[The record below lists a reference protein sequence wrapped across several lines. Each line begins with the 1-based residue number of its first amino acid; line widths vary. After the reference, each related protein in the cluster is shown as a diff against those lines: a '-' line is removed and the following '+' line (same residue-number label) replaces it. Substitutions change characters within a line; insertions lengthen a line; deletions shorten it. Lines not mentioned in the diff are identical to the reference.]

1 MIPKKVNK
9 MTLEQQ
15 EAFLLERLMDL
26 QTKEKVYRR
35 ALAQVRGK
43 TKIEVIKYL
52 LGDYNFSGIKA
63 KSDKDKYIIE
73 QISYLISQ
81 RRLLQCK
88 KH

>member
-43 TKIEVIKYL
+43 TKIEVSEIDRIDLMELKG
-52 LGDYNFSGIKA
+52 GD
-63 KSDKDKYIIE
+63 
-73 QISYLISQ
+73 
-81 RRLLQCK
+81 
-88 KH
+88 

>member
-1 MIPKKVNK
+1 MQKLNKINQKVDK
-9 MTLEQQ
+9 YWKW
-15 EAFLLERLMDL
+15 F
-26 QTKEKVYRR
+26 EK
-35 ALAQVRGK
+35 GK

>member
-43 TKIEVIKYL
+43 TKIEVSEIERMDLMELKG
-52 LGDYNFSGIKA
+52 GD
-63 KSDKDKYIIE
+63 
-73 QISYLISQ
+73 
-81 RRLLQCK
+81 
-88 KH
+88 

>member
-26 QTKEKVYRR
+26 QNKEQVYRR

-43 TKIEVIKYL
+43 TKIEVSEIERMDL
-52 LGDYNFSGIKA
+52 LELKGGD
-63 KSDKDKYIIE
+63 
-73 QISYLISQ
+73 
-81 RRLLQCK
+81 
-88 KH
+88 

>member
-26 QTKEKVYRR
+26 QNKEQVYRR

-43 TKIEVIKYL
+43 TKIEVSETERMDLIELKG
-52 LGDYNFSGIKA
+52 GD
-63 KSDKDKYIIE
+63 
-73 QISYLISQ
+73 
-81 RRLLQCK
+81 
-88 KH
+88 

>member
-26 QTKEKVYRR
+26 QNKEQVYRR

-43 TKIEVIKYL
+43 TKIEVSEVERMDLIELKG
-52 LGDYNFSGIKA
+52 GD
-63 KSDKDKYIIE
+63 
-73 QISYLISQ
+73 
-81 RRLLQCK
+81 
-88 KH
+88 

>member
-26 QTKEKVYRR
+26 QTKEKIYRR

-43 TKIEVIKYL
+43 TKIEVSEIERMDLMELKG
-52 LGDYNFSGIKA
+52 GD
-63 KSDKDKYIIE
+63 
-73 QISYLISQ
+73 
-81 RRLLQCK
+81 
-88 KH
+88 

>member
-26 QTKEKVYRR
+26 QNKEQVYRR

-43 TKIEVIKYL
+43 TKIEVSEAERMDLIELKG
-52 LGDYNFSGIKA
+52 GD
-63 KSDKDKYIIE
+63 
-73 QISYLISQ
+73 
-81 RRLLQCK
+81 
-88 KH
+88 

>member
-43 TKIEVIKYL
+43 TKIEVSEVDRMDLIEMKG
-52 LGDYNFSGIKA
+52 GD
-63 KSDKDKYIIE
+63 
-73 QISYLISQ
+73 
-81 RRLLQCK
+81 
-88 KH
+88 

>member
-15 EAFLLERLMDL
+15 EAFILERLMDL

-43 TKIEVIKYL
+43 TKIEVSEIERMDLMELKG
-52 LGDYNFSGIKA
+52 GD
-63 KSDKDKYIIE
+63 
-73 QISYLISQ
+73 
-81 RRLLQCK
+81 
-88 KH
+88 